1 MPLGENE
8 HDDPTLPGELCY
20 RDNAGA
26 VCRCWNWRDGART
39 ALTDTSKNAFLV
51 IECVEPERI
60 EDCQAAI
67 DELADLVER
76 YLGATITVKQLITSE
91 SRSAVISA

>member
-1 MPLGENE
+1 MPL
-8 HDDPTLPGELCY
+8 LELA
-20 RDNAGA
+20 R
-26 VCRCWNWRDGART
+26 WRTNSAHGH
-39 ALTDTSKNAFLV
+39 FE
-51 IECVEPERI
+51 ECVEPERI

-67 DELADLVER
+67 DELADLVEQ